1 MSMAMA
7 LNNVKKC
14 YSKVPNS
21 CPVSNGGAL
30 GLDTMGSKSFLNIN
44 FTKHFP
50 FNLHNVLDFVEL
62 TCIFL
67 GILTSKKMAPIYVI
81 SFLVRIP
88 NKNNVSNGHI
98 RKLFKF
104 HEQNSKS

>member
-30 GLDTMGSKSFLNIN
+30 SLDTMGSKLFSNIN
-44 FTKHFP
+44 FTKHFS
-50 FNLHNVLDFVEL
+50 FNLHNSLDFVVL
-62 TCIFL
+62 YC
-67 GILTSKKMAPIYVI
+67 A
-81 SFLVRIP
+81 
-88 NKNNVSNGHI
+88 
-98 RKLFKF
+98 
-104 HEQNSKS
+104 

>member
-30 GLDTMGSKSFLNIN
+30 GLDTMGSKSFSNIN
-44 FTKHFP
+44 FTKHFS
-50 FNLHNVLDFVEL
+50 FNLHIFLDFIEL
-62 TCIFL
+62 TCILF
-67 GILTSKKMAPIYVI
+67 GILTSKKMAPTFVF
-81 SFLVRIP
+81 SFLLRIP
-88 NKNNVSNGHI
+88 N
-98 RKLFKF
+98 
-104 HEQNSKS
+104 

>member
-30 GLDTMGSKSFLNIN
+30 GLDTMGSKSFSNIN
-44 FTKHFP
+44 FKKHFS
-50 FNLHNVLDFVEL
+50 FNLHNILDFVEL
-62 TCIFL
+62 TCTQFGNL
-67 GILTSKKMAPIYVI
+67 NKSKETTPTTTTALKVAP
-81 SFLVRIP
+81 
-88 NKNNVSNGHI
+88 
-98 RKLFKF
+98 
-104 HEQNSKS
+104 